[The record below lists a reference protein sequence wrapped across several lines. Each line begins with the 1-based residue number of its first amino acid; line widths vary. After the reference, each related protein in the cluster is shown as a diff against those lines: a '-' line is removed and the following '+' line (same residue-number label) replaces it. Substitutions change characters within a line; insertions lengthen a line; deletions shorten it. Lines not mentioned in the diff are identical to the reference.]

1 MTLPNLISL
10 ARLIMVPLVIVA
22 ILQERWMLAFCLF
35 VTAGVSDAVDGY
47 IARRFDMRSA
57 LGAFIDPLA
66 DKALLISI
74 FITLAVI
81 RDIPFW
87 LAVIVV
93 FRDLVIMSAIAI
105 SWLMH
110 KPVTIEPLMISK
122 VNTAAQIAFAAIVLS
137 TKAFGIELV
146 RLDDVVMV
154 TLACLTGA
162 SAVAY
167 LTVWLKHMAA

>member
-22 ILQERWMLAFCLF
+22 ILQERWVIAFLLF
-35 VTAGVSDAVDGY
+35 VTAGISDAIDGY
-47 IARRFDMRSA
+47 IARKFNLRSA

-74 FITLAVI
+74 FVTLAII

-93 FRDLVIMSAIAI
+93 FRDLVIMAVIAI

-122 VNTAAQIAFAAIVLS
+122 VNTAAQITFAALVLS
-137 TKAFGIELV
+137 TKAFGIELI
-146 RLDDVVMV
+146 RLDDVVMIIM
-154 TLACLTGA
+154 ACLTGA

-167 LTVWLKHMAA
+167 LAVWLKHMAS